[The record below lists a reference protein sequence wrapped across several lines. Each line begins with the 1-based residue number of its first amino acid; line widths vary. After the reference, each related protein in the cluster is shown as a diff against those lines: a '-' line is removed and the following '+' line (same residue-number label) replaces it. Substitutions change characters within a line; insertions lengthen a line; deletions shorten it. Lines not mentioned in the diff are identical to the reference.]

1 MNHRDLLA
9 ANNILEFGRR
19 GSCDLTDA
27 EVEATKPMKRLKLQ
41 CH

>member
-19 GSCDLTDA
+19 GSCDLT
-27 EVEATKPMKRLKLQ
+27 EVEVTKPLKRLKFQ